1 MKNSVL
7 IRGIKIYSFR
17 SKEDIVDYVKDKNTV
32 LIAVNAEKILH
43 ATHEIKG
50 LINQNIGYTDGS
62 GAVWALKR
70 KGLKDTVK
78 IPGCESWLDIISQ
91 TYKSKSFYLV
101 GGTEEVIQSTI
112 KKLRSDFEG
121 VNIKGYRNGYIKD
134 DQEFQNLFQDVCDT
148 QPDVVFVAMGSPKQE
163 EIILSM
169 QSRHPA
175 LYQGLGGSFD
185 VYVGKVDRAPDWW
198 VSHHLEWAYRLI
210 KQPSRIK
217 RQIHLVKYFWWILWN
232 KL

>member
-78 IPGCESWLDIISQ
+78 IPGCELWLDIISQ

-121 VNIKGYRNGYIKD
+121 VNIKGIEMVILRMTKSFRICFKMFVIRSLMLCLLLWVL
-134 DQEFQNLFQDVCDT
+134 QSKKRSFLACNLVT
-148 QPDVVFVAMGSPKQE
+148 
-163 EIILSM
+163 L
-169 QSRHPA
+169 H
-175 LYQGLGGSFD
+175 YT
-185 VYVGKVDRAPDWW
+185 KV
-198 VSHHLEWAYRLI
+198 
-210 KQPSRIK
+210 
-217 RQIHLVKYFWWILWN
+217 
-232 KL
+232 